1 MYYFSIEFLI
11 GRLLD
16 NYLLNFGVRDMVAEA
31 LDDMGFDLSV
41 IENRARS
48 GSGQRWPGPSGS
60 VLPGFHGSRGH
71 CRLRQRHALPLRPV

>member
-1 MYYFSIEFLI
+1 MI

-41 IENRARS
+41 IENRNPIRHWATVAWAV
-48 GSGQRWPGPSGS
+48 WP
-60 VLPGFHGSRGH
+60 
-71 CRLRQRHALPLRPV
+71 HAS